1 MRVAVGA
8 AVAVVVVVVTAA
20 AMLVAA
26 ADSASDTAIG
36 PRTCFTESLYSLYSL
51 QGLTNY

>member
-8 AVAVVVVVVTAA
+8 ALAVVVVVAAA

-26 ADSASDTAIG
+26 ADSASVTAIG
-36 PRTCFTESLYSLYSL
+36 PRTCFTESLYSRYSL